1 MSTETEQNKV
11 IVLMCLYEYNKTS
24 PQTALDAYGLCSKT
38 GLSASEVNEA
48 VRLLREEGLI
58 WVYDGAPNESYSFER
73 AKITAKGEYVFLNG
87 KDNSKMNPKKEENK
101 ALLKWFLGT
110 LEEEKRTEERKK
122 AEAMFDQIITHSA
135 IKQVS
140 RNHFMNGEYR
150 SAVLDAMI
158 QLEEMIKIKAKLP
171 KDDKGN
177 ELFGCSLM
185 YTVFN
190 PNRPLLRWSKLER
203 QNEKNELSG
212 YSHIFAG
219 AVQGIRDPKAHMIFE
234 QRPLRALQLLTL
246 ASLLADLVEVS
257 EFVDYT
263 KLQE

>member
-1 MSTETEQNKV
+1 MSTETEQNKA
-11 IVLMCLYEYNKTS
+11 IILMCLHEYSKTS
-24 PQTALDAYGLCSKT
+24 PQMAIEAYGLHSKT
-38 GLSASEVNEA
+38 GLSAEEINEA
-48 VRLLREEGLI
+48 VQLLREEGLV
-58 WVYDGAPNESYSFER
+58 WVYDGEPKEPYSFER
-73 AKITAKGEYVFLNG
+73 AKITTKGEYVFLNG
-87 KDNSKMNPKKEENK
+87 KVNSEPNPKREKNN
-101 ALLKWFLGT
+101 ALMKWYFGT
-110 LEEEKRTEERKK
+110 LEEEKRAEEKKK
-122 AEAMFDQIITHSA
+122 AEAMFDQILTHSV

-140 RNHFMNGEYR
+140 KNHFMNGEYR

-171 KDDKGN
+171 KDDRGN

-190 PNRPLLRWSKLER
+190 SNIPILKWSKLER
-203 QNEKNELSG
+203 QNEKDELSG

-257 EFVDYT
+257 EYVDYN
-263 KLQE
+263 KQHG